1 MNDILI
7 SKFINFLKSLGRNFS
22 KNSDK
27 SNGGTVF
34 FLVISVP
41 IFIWSFFWPY
51 NIFLLILHFVVFIIL
66 IFTLITNFS
75 E

>member
-7 SKFINFLKSLGRNFS
+7 SKFINFLKKIWKNFCETT
-22 KNSDK
+22 DK
-27 SNGGTVF
+27 REGFNIF
-34 FLVISVP
+34 FLLTILA

-51 NIFLLILHFVVFIIL
+51 NIFLLLLHFVVFIIL
-66 IFTLITNFS
+66 IFTLISNFS